1 METNPKL
8 SIITINLNNISGLR
22 KTIESVL
29 SQTFTDFE
37 YIIIDGGS
45 SDGGLEIL
53 KEFDKNITFW
63 LSEPDA
69 GIYCAMNKGILRS
82 EGDYLL
88 FLHSGDWL
96 ADDGVLS
103 RIFSKSRSA
112 DILYGDMNFVTDGR
126 FSLRKA
132 ADENQLTLSYFF
144 NNSLCHPATFIA
156 RRLFNDNLY
165 DESYKSAADKKF
177 FTEKIIM
184 SNCSI
189 KRLNEVVSNFNTEG
203 HSSRPENKILIKEE
217 NERILNQLMQ
227 PRMVKDL
234 LLIKNNFVD
243 FKALIKI
250 KKYSLLYFF
259 FKGLKKA
266 ATLFQTFIP

>member
-1 METNPKL
+1 MQL
-8 SIITINLNNISGLR
+8 SIITINLNNITGLR
-22 KTIESVL
+22 KTIESVANQ
-29 SQTFTDFE
+29 SYKDFE

-45 SDGGLEIL
+45 NDGSVEVI
-53 KEFDKNITFW
+53 KKFEDKLAYW
-63 LSEPDA
+63 VSEPDK
-69 GIYCAMNKGILRS
+69 GIYSAMNKGILRS
-82 EGDYLL
+82 KGDYLL

-112 DILYGDMNFVTDGR
+112 DILCGDMNFVTNGR

-132 ADENQLTLSYFF
+132 ADENQLSLSYFF

-189 KRLNEVVSNFNTEG
+189 KRLNEIVSNFNTEG
-203 HSSRPENKILIKEE
+203 HSSRPENRILIKEE

-227 PRMVKDL
+227 PRIIKDL